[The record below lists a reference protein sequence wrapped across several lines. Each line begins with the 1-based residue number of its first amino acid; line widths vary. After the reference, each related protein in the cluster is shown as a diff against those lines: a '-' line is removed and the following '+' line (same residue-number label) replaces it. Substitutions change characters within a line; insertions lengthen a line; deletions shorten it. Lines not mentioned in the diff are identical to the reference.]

1 MFPTGMI
8 GRRLPMRAAENP
20 TDAQAAAWV
29 ARLDRSGTDESD
41 HPELQ
46 RWLAEDG
53 RHRGAFVRA
62 RAMWQMLDGEASA
75 PERALPVLEAPVTR
89 RALVAGLAACVVGGA
104 TLVTLGWPRPA
115 EATMLRTGFGEIRR
129 FGLSGGGQ
137 LVLDGTS
144 AVALH
149 HDDQPRLDLLAGAA
163 WIDLGP
169 ASPTLGVVAG
179 GMRLSAVASSL
190 ALRHDPQPEVIV
202 AKGFVDLLDGDAQ
215 ATRLGPG
222 ARARRGADS
231 VTRIDQLSPG
241 SLDRMLAWRT
251 GDIDLD
257 GETVAAAADRFNLYN
272 RRRIVIA
279 DTELAGKRVVGRFT
293 LHRPDDFADAVAAMY
308 GGNVSRTQTAIR
320 IDGTKIGGRT
330 KI

>member
-8 GRRLPMRAAENP
+8 GRRPSTRAAENP
-20 TDAQAAAWV
+20 TDVKAAAWV

-62 RAMWQMLDGEASA
+62 RAMWQMLDGTTSA
-75 PERALPVLEAPVTR
+75 PARSLPALEAPVTR
-89 RALVAGLAACVVGGA
+89 RALVAGLAACVVGGGA
-104 TLVTLGWPRPA
+104 LVTLGWPRPA
-115 EATMLRTGFGEIRR
+115 EATMLRTGFGEIKR

-149 HDDQPRLDLLAGAA
+149 HEDQPRLDLLAGGA
-163 WIDLGP
+163 WIDLGSG
-169 ASPTLGVVAG
+169 SPTLSVTAG
-179 GMRLSAVASSL
+179 GMRLAASAASL
-190 ALRHDPQPEVIV
+190 ALRRDPQPEVIV
-202 AKGFVDLLDGDAQ
+202 AKGFVDLLGGDAQ
-215 ATRLGPG
+215 ATRLGAG
-222 ARARRGADS
+222 ARAQRGADS
-231 VTRIDQLSPG
+231 VTRIEQLSPG
-241 SLDRMLAWRT
+241 ALDRILAWRT

-272 RRRIVIA
+272 RRRVVIA
-279 DTELAGKRVVGRFT
+279 DTELANKRVVGRFT

-308 GGNVSRTQTAIR
+308 GASVSRNGNAIR
-320 IDGTKIGGRT
+320 IART